1 MISKN
6 SRKFVWWVLVVL
18 WAGLIFWFSSFPD
31 GQGDF
36 WFIQAIP
43 YGDKLAHACAFGVLG
58 IFLYLATKRW
68 WLVIAIVSLYG
79 ISDEFHQSFV
89 SGRSVDS
96 TDWIADTVGAVL
108 AVTVVKFLTRD
119 KNS

>member
-1 MISKN
+1 MTMISKN

-43 YGDKLAHACAFGVLG
+43 YGDKLAHACAFGVLWG
-58 IFLYLATKRW
+58 YFYI
-68 WLVIAIVSLYG
+68 
-79 ISDEFHQSFV
+79 
-89 SGRSVDS
+89 
-96 TDWIADTVGAVL
+96 
-108 AVTVVKFLTRD
+108 
-119 KNS
+119 

>member
-1 MISKN
+1 
-6 SRKFVWWVLVVL
+6 V
-18 WAGLIFWFSSFPD
+18 
-31 GQGDF
+31 
-36 WFIQAIP
+36 
-43 YGDKLAHACAFGVLG
+43 G

-108 AVTVVKFLTRD
+108 AVTGVKFLTRD